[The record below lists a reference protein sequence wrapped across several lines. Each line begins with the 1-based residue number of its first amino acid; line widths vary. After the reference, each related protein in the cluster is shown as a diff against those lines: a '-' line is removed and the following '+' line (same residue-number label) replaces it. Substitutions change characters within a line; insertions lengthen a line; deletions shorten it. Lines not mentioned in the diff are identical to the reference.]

1 MNIKNQFRLFQFG
14 IIAVPILCSLFLPI
28 HRYLTRPDKILM
40 NGSEQIRKMKDLN
53 MSERDTK
60 VLRQI
65 MKTLP
70 PEVEFII
77 IANHS
82 EILMT
87 NFAEFEGRSAITD
100 EVIFGYMN
108 DTSNTYFYQIVS
120 PPLKDSDADVLLI
133 SRVNRD
139 FTDEQK
145 HGKRWDRLLLWTI
158 GLIGTTEAFCI
169 IMTIHISN
177 TITKSITLLEKHTQR
192 IASGDLDAEIESKV
206 HKDDNEITRLT
217 KNLERMRLDLKDDS
231 ERRTKFIMGISHDLR
246 TPVAVIKGYTE
257 AMGDGVFETVEE
269 MKKPIEIIGAK
280 TEQLETMI
288 NTLINFV
295 KLNQTEWQQQLKKQK
310 ITPAIK
316 EFAQGFVTLGG
327 IYKRDIESDID
338 IPEDIEIPFDKLL
351 FQRALENLF
360 TNAVRYTQD
369 GDSIRI
375 SAKQVGS
382 AIELKIADTGSG
394 IEKKDID
401 QIFDLFYRGTNSRRE
416 SGMGIGLSVVKTII
430 TTHGWKIDV
439 KSQRGIGTEFTI
451 SIPTSTNCGI
461 QSEAVR

>member
-1 MNIKNQFRLFQFG
+1 
-14 IIAVPILCSLFLPI
+14 
-28 HRYLTRPDKILM
+28 
-40 NGSEQIRKMKDLN
+40 
-53 MSERDTK
+53 
-60 VLRQI
+60 
-65 MKTLP
+65 
-70 PEVEFII
+70 
-77 IANHS
+77 
-82 EILMT
+82 
-87 NFAEFEGRSAITD
+87 
-100 EVIFGYMN
+100 
-108 DTSNTYFYQIVS
+108 
-120 PPLKDSDADVLLI
+120 
-133 SRVNRD
+133 
-139 FTDEQK
+139 
-145 HGKRWDRLLLWTI
+145 
-158 GLIGTTEAFCI
+158 
-169 IMTIHISN
+169 MTIHISN

-360 TNAVRYTQD
+360 TNAVRYTQE

-375 SAKQVGS
+375 SAKQVDS